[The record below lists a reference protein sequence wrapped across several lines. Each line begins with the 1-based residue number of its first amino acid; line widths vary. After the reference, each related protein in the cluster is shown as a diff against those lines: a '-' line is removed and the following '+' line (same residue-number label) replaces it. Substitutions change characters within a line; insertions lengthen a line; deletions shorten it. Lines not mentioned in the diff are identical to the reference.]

1 MKDPWFVVKRYGVGL
16 SPNGWK
22 GWTCT
27 AAFIVIAAAG
37 TVWAHRTGGALR
49 AIAAIALLLLA
60 FVPVMLLTSD
70 RKPWRWRWDKDDD
83 ALK

>member
-27 AAFIVIAAAG
+27 AVFIVLIVLATLG
-37 TVWAHRTGGALR
+37 IQRSGASLVSL
-49 AIAAIALLLLA
+49 ATMAFVILA
-60 FVPVMLLTSD
+60 FTLVMLLTSD
-70 RKPWRWRWDKDDD
+70 GKPWRWRWGEDD
-83 ALK
+83 